1 MFIDEV
7 VMEVTAGRGG
17 DGCMA
22 FLREK
27 FVPMGGPNGG
37 NGGKGADIIFKADE
51 GLKTLVDLRYLKTV
65 KGDSGLNGEG
75 KNKNGKFAEDKII
88 KVPVG
93 TTIKDYDSNLVIAD
107 LTKHGEEVI
116 VAYGGKGGRG
126 NVTLATRNN
135 PCPSFAERG
144 EPGEVRKIKVELRM
158 LADVGLVGMPS
169 VGKSTLLSM
178 ITNANPKIASYH
190 FTTLSPNLGVVTT
203 KDRYN
208 YVIADLPGLIE
219 GASTGTGLGHKFLKH
234 IERTKI
240 IAHIIDMS
248 ASEGRDPYED
258 YLVIRKELEEFSPKL
273 LNKQEIIIAN
283 KMDLPSAKEN
293 LNLFKQKINKEA
305 YEISALNNQ
314 NLDTIINV
322 LADLVKNT
330 KSEVLFDE
338 DIQESHVLY
347 KFKKEK
353 PFTIIKENEHTYI
366 IKGEQVEKIFKMINF
381 NTEEAIQRF
390 AKKLRNMGVD
400 EELERLGVEEG
411 DIIRIL
417 DYEFEEKN
425 VKFLLNRA
433 KT

>member
-7 VMEVTAGRGG
+7 VMEVEAGRGG

-27 FVPMGGPNGG
+27 FVPLGGPNGG

-51 GLKTLVDLRYLKTV
+51 GLKTLVDLRYMKNI
-65 KGDSGLNGEG
+65 KGAPGLNGEG
-75 KNKNGKFAEDKII
+75 KNKSGSYAENKII

-93 TTIKDYDSNLVIAD
+93 TTVKDFDTNLVIAD
-107 LTKHGEEVI
+107 LTKHNEEVI

-126 NVTLATRNN
+126 NVTLATRSN

-178 ITNANPKIASYH
+178 ITNANPKIAAYH
-190 FTTLSPNLGVVTT
+190 FTTLSPNLGVVST
-203 KDRYN
+203 KDN
-208 YVIADLPGLIE
+208 NFVVADLPGLIE
-219 GASTGTGLGHKFLKH
+219 GASEGSGLGHKFLKH

-258 YLVIRKELEEFSPKL
+258 YQIIRKELETFSPKL

-283 KMDLPSAKEN
+283 KMDLPQSQEN
-293 LNLFKQKINKEA
+293 LKEFKKKIDKEI
-305 YEISALNNQ
+305 YALSE
-314 NLDTIINV
+314 
-322 LADLVKNT
+322 LVKNT
-330 KSEVLFDE
+330 KEEILYDE
-338 DIQESHVLY
+338 SIQEKHVLY

-353 PFTIIKENEHTYI
+353 PFTIIKDGNDFI

-381 NTEEAIQRF
+381 NTEEAISRF
-390 AKKLRNMGVD
+390 AKKLRTMGVD
-400 EELERLGVEEG
+400 EELEKMGVKEG
-411 DIIRIL
+411 DIIKIL
-417 DYEFEEKN
+417 DYEFEYTK
-425 VKFLLNRA
+425 
-433 KT
+433 

>member
-7 VMEVTAGRGG
+7 VMEVEAGRGG

-27 FVPMGGPNGG
+27 YVPMGGPNGG

-51 GLKTLVDLRYLKTV
+51 GLKTLVDLRYMKNI
-65 KGDSGLNGEG
+65 KGTAGLNGEG
-75 KNKNGKFAEDKII
+75 KNKNGSYAENKII

-93 TTIKDYDSNLVIAD
+93 TTVKDFDTNLVIAD
-107 LTKHGEEVI
+107 LTKHNEEVV

-126 NVTLATRNN
+126 NVTLATRSN

-178 ITNANPKIASYH
+178 ITNANPKIAAYH
-190 FTTLSPNLGVVTT
+190 FTTLSPNLGVVST
-203 KDRYN
+203 KDN
-208 YVIADLPGLIE
+208 KYVIADLPGLIE
-219 GASTGTGLGHKFLKH
+219 GASVGSGLGHKFLKH

-240 IAHIIDMS
+240 IAHVIDMS

-258 YLVIRKELEEFSPKL
+258 YQIIRKELETFSKKL

-283 KMDLPSAKEN
+283 KMDIPGSKDN
-293 LNLFKQKINKEA
+293 LEEFKKKVDKDI
-305 YEISALNNQ
+305 YEISAINNQ

-322 LADLVKNT
+322 LSELVKNT
-330 KSEVLFDE
+330 QEEILYDEEV
-338 DIQESHVLY
+338 QEKHVLY

-353 PFTIIKENEHTYI
+353 PFTIIKDGKDFI

-381 NTEEAIQRF
+381 NTEEAISRF
-390 AKKLRNMGVD
+390 AKKLRTMGVD
-400 EELERLGVEEG
+400 EELEKMGVKEG
-411 DIIRIL
+411 DIIKIL
-417 DYEFEEKN
+417 DYEFEYTK
-425 VKFLLNRA
+425 
-433 KT
+433 

>member
-7 VMEVTAGRGG
+7 VMEVEAGRGG

-22 FLREK
+22 FRREK

-51 GLKTLVDLRYLKTV
+51 GLRTLLDLRYQKKI
-65 KGDSGLNGEG
+65 KGEPGLNGEG
-75 KNKNGKFAEDKII
+75 KNKAGSYADDKII

-93 TTIKDYDSNLVIAD
+93 TTIKDYDTDNIIAD
-107 LTKHGEEVI
+107 LTKHNEEVI

-126 NVTLATRNN
+126 NVTLATRSN

-144 EPGEVRKIKVELRM
+144 EPGETRKIKVELRM
-158 LADVGLVGMPS
+158 LADVGLVGLPS

-178 ITNANPKIASYH
+178 ITNANPKIAAYH

-203 KDRYN
+203 KN
-208 YVIADLPGLIE
+208 NSFVIADLPGLIE
-219 GASTGTGLGHKFLKH
+219 GASDGAGLGHKFLKH
-234 IERTKI
+234 VERTKI
-240 IAHIIDMS
+240 IAHVIDMS

-258 YLVIRKELEEFSPKL
+258 YQVIRKELENFSPKL
-273 LNKQEIIIAN
+273 LDKQEIIIAN
-283 KMDLPSAKEN
+283 KMDLPSSQDNLKE
-293 LNLFKQKINKEA
+293 FKKKINKDI

-314 NLDTIINV
+314 NLDKLIAA
-322 LADLVKNT
+322 LSELVNNT
-330 KSEVLFDE
+330 KDEILYDE

-347 KFKKEK
+347 KFKREK
-353 PFTIIKENEHTYI
+353 PFTIIKENDHTFV

-381 NTEEAIQRF
+381 NTEEAISRF

-400 EELERLGVEEG
+400 EELEKMNIKEG
-411 DIIRIL
+411 DIIKVL
-417 DYEFEEKN
+417 DYEFEYTK
-425 VKFLLNRA
+425 
-433 KT
+433 

>member
-7 VMEVTAGRGG
+7 VMEVEAGRGG

-22 FLREK
+22 YLREK

-37 NGGKGADIIFKADE
+37 NGGKGASIIFKADE
-51 GLKTLVDLRYLKTV
+51 GLKTLIDLRYMKNI
-65 KGDSGLNGEG
+65 KGAPGNNGEG
-75 KNKNGKFAEDKII
+75 KNKNGSYAEDKII

-93 TTIKDYDSNLVIAD
+93 TTIKDFDTELVIAD
-107 LTKHGEEVI
+107 LTKHNEEVV

-126 NVTLATRNN
+126 NVTLATRSN

-178 ITNANPKIASYH
+178 ITNANPKIAAYH

-203 KDRYN
+203 KDNN
-208 YVIADLPGLIE
+208 YVVADLPGLIE
-219 GASTGTGLGHKFLKH
+219 GASVGSGLGHKFLKH

-240 IAHIIDMS
+240 IAHVVDMS

-258 YLVIRKELEEFSPKL
+258 YLIIRKELETFSKKL
-273 LNKQEIIIAN
+273 VNKKEIIIAN
-283 KMDLPSAKEN
+283 KMDLPSSKDNLEEFKKKVDKE
-293 LNLFKQKINKEA
+293 I
-305 YEISALNNQ
+305 YEISAINNQ

-322 LADLVKNT
+322 LSDLVKNT
-330 KSEVLFDE
+330 KEEILYDE
-338 DIQESHVLY
+338 SIQEKHVLY

-353 PFTIIKENEHTYI
+353 PFTIIKESSNVYT
-366 IKGEQVEKIFKMINF
+366 IKGDQVEKIFKMINF
-381 NTEEAIQRF
+381 NTEEAISRF
-390 AKKLRNMGVD
+390 AKKLRTMGVD
-400 EELERLGVEEG
+400 EELEKLGIQEG
-411 DIIRIL
+411 DIIKIL
-417 DYEFEEKN
+417 GYEFEYTK
-425 VKFLLNRA
+425 
-433 KT
+433 

>member
-7 VMEVTAGRGG
+7 TMEVTAGRGG

-51 GLKTLVDLRYLKTV
+51 GLKTLIDLRYLKNV
-65 KGDSGLNGEG
+65 KGDPGLNGEG
-75 KNKNGKFAEDKII
+75 KNKNGKYAEDKII

-93 TTIKDYDSNLVIAD
+93 TTIKEIDTGLIIAD
-107 LTKHGEEVI
+107 LTKHDEEVI

-169 VGKSTLLSM
+169 VGKSTILSM

-190 FTTLSPNLGVVTT
+190 FTTLSPNLGVVRT
-203 KDRYN
+203 KDHSTF
-208 YVIADLPGLIE
+208 VLADLPGLIE
-219 GASTGTGLGHKFLKH
+219 GASVGTGLGHKFLKH

-240 IAHIIDMS
+240 IAHVIDMS
-248 ASEGRDPYED
+248 GTEGRDPYDD
-258 YLVIRKELEEFSPKL
+258 YLIIRKELSEFSPKL

-283 KMDLPSAKEN
+283 KMDLPESSEN
-293 LNLFKQKINKEA
+293 LQKFKEKVDKPV
-305 YEISALNNQ
+305 YPISAINNQ
-314 NLDTIINV
+314 NLDTIINI
-322 LADLVKNT
+322 LAELVKNT
-330 KSEVLFDE
+330 KDE
-338 DIQESHVLY
+338 PLYDEEIQESHVLY

-353 PFTIIKENEHTYI
+353 PFVIIKENHTFI
-366 IKGEQVEKIFKMINF
+366 IKGEKVEKIFKMINF
-381 NTEEAIQRF
+381 NTEEAIARF

-400 EELERLGVEEG
+400 EELEKLGVEEG
-411 DIIRIL
+411 DIIKIL
-417 DYEFEEKN
+417 DYEFEYTK
-425 VKFLLNRA
+425 
-433 KT
+433 

>member
-7 VMEVTAGRGG
+7 IMEVEAGRGG

-51 GLKTLVDLRYLKTV
+51 GLKTLIDLRYMKNV
-65 KGDSGLNGEG
+65 KGAPGLNGEG
-75 KNKNGKFAEDKII
+75 KNKSGSYAENKII

-93 TTIKDYDSNLVIAD
+93 TTIKDFDTNLVIAD
-107 LTKHGEEVI
+107 LTKHNEEVV

-178 ITNANPKIASYH
+178 ITNANPKIAAYH

-203 KDRYN
+203 KDN
-208 YVIADLPGLIE
+208 NFVVADLPGLIE
-219 GASTGTGLGHKFLKH
+219 GASDGNGLGHKFLKH

-240 IAHIIDMS
+240 IAHVIDMS

-258 YLVIRKELEEFSPKL
+258 YQIIRKELETFSPKL

-283 KMDLPSAKEN
+283 KMDIPSSKEN
-293 LNLFKQKINKEA
+293 LEKFKKKINKDI
-305 YEISALNNQ
+305 YEISAINNQ
-314 NLDTIINV
+314 NLDTIITV
-322 LADLVKNT
+322 LSELVKNT
-330 KSEVLFDE
+330 KEEVLYDE
-338 DIQESHVLY
+338 DVQEKHVLY

-353 PFTIIKENEHTYI
+353 PFTIIKDGNDFI

-381 NTEEAIQRF
+381 NTEEAISRF
-390 AKKLRNMGVD
+390 AKKLRTMGVD
-400 EELERLGVEEG
+400 EELEKMGVKEG
-411 DIIRIL
+411 DIIKIL
-417 DYEFEEKN
+417 DYEFEYTK
-425 VKFLLNRA
+425 
-433 KT
+433 

>member
-7 VMEVTAGRGG
+7 AMEVEAGRGG

-51 GLKTLVDLRYLKTV
+51 GLRTLLDLRYQKKI
-65 KGDSGLNGEG
+65 KGEPGENGEG
-75 KNKNGKFAEDKII
+75 KNKNGSYAEDKII

-93 TTIKDYDSNLVIAD
+93 TTIKDYDTGMVIAD
-107 LTKHGEEVI
+107 LTKHNEEVI

-126 NVTLATRNN
+126 NVTLATRSN

-158 LADVGLVGMPS
+158 LADVGLVGLPS

-178 ITNANPKIASYH
+178 ITNANPKIAAYH

-203 KDRYN
+203 KDN
-208 YVIADLPGLIE
+208 NFVIADLPGLIE
-219 GASTGTGLGHKFLKH
+219 GASEGVGLGHKFLKH
-234 IERTKI
+234 VERTKI
-240 IAHIIDMS
+240 IAHVIDMS

-258 YLVIRKELEEFSPKL
+258 YQVIRKELEEFSPKL

-283 KMDLPSAKEN
+283 KMDLPNSKEN
-293 LNLFKQKINKEA
+293 LKDFKKKINKEV
-305 YEISALNNQ
+305 YEISAINNQ
-314 NLDTIINV
+314 NLDTLINA
-322 LADLVKNT
+322 LSELVKNT
-330 KSEVLFDE
+330 KEEILYDE
-338 DIQESHVLY
+338 DIQEKHVLY

-353 PFTIIKENEHTYI
+353 PFTIIKENDHTFI
-366 IKGEQVEKIFKMINF
+366 VKGEQVEKIFKMINF
-381 NTEEAIQRF
+381 NTEEAISRF
-390 AKKLRNMGVD
+390 AKKLRSMGVD
-400 EELERLGVEEG
+400 EELEKMNVQEG
-411 DIIRIL
+411 DIIKIL
-417 DYEFEEKN
+417 DYEFEYTK
-425 VKFLLNRA
+425 
-433 KT
+433 

>member
-7 VMEVTAGRGG
+7 LMEVSAGRGG

-51 GLKTLVDLRYLKTV
+51 GLKTLIDLRYLKNV
-65 KGDSGLNGEG
+65 KGDAGLNGEG
-75 KNKNGKFAEDKII
+75 KNKNGKYAEDKII
-88 KVPVG
+88 RVPIG
-93 TTIKDYDSNLVIAD
+93 TTIKDNETGMVIAD
-107 LTKHGEEVI
+107 LTHHNEEVI

-190 FTTLSPNLGVVTT
+190 FTTLSPNLGVVST
-203 KDRYN
+203 KDKYN

-219 GASTGTGLGHKFLKH
+219 GASEGTGLGHKFLKH

-240 IAHIIDMS
+240 IAHVIDMS

-258 YLVIRKELEEFSPKL
+258 YLVIRKELEKFSPKL
-273 LNKQEIIIAN
+273 LNKEEIIIAN
-283 KMDLPSAKEN
+283 KMDLPESHDNLIKFKKKIDKEV
-293 LNLFKQKINKEA
+293 

-314 NLDTIINV
+314 NLDEIINV
-322 LADLVKNT
+322 LSEKVKNT
-330 KSEVLFDE
+330 PEEVLYDE

-347 KFKKEK
+347 KFKREK
-353 PFTIIKENEHTYI
+353 PFTIIKEGNTFV
-366 IKGEQVEKIFKMINF
+366 IKGDKVEKIFKMINF
-381 NTEEAIQRF
+381 NTEEAISRF
-390 AKKLRNMGVD
+390 AKKLRSMGVD
-400 EELERLGVEEG
+400 EELEKMGVNEG

-417 DYEFEEKN
+417 DYEFEYTK
-425 VKFLLNRA
+425 
-433 KT
+433 